1 VAAAVLDEPAAEEN
15 GVSAPRRR
23 GRRPAGEDTKS
34 ALLKAA
40 RAVFNEQGYTRA
52 TVRTIAATA
61 GVDPAMVNHWFG
73 SKEGLFA
80 VAVRIPINPEQ
91 VLAHLLEGDRE
102 SIAERM
108 LRTFLQ
114 TWDNADGGILPLMR
128 SLSSHDEAATMLRE
142 FITTV
147 LFGPLAKTLGVDRPD
162 LRAALCGSQISGLG
176 LTRYVLRLEPLASA
190 DHDTIV
196 ATIAPT
202 LQRYLTGDL
211 GLPA

>member
-1 VAAAVLDEPAAEEN
+1 
-15 GVSAPRRR
+15 VSAPRRR

-34 ALLKAA
+34 ALLEAA
-40 RAVFNEQGYTRA
+40 RAVFTEQGYTRA
-52 TVRTIAATA
+52 TVRMIAARA

-73 SKEGLFA
+73 GKERLFA
-80 VAVRIPINPEQ
+80 AAVQIPIDPEQ
-91 VLAHLLEGDRE
+91 VLAYLLEGDRE
-102 SIAERM
+102 RIAERM
-108 LRTFLQ
+108 LRRFLQ
-114 TWDNADGGILPLMR
+114 TWDNAEGGILPLMR
-128 SLSSHDEAATMLRE
+128 SLSGHDEAVTMLRE

-147 LFGPLAKTLGVDRPD
+147 LFGPLAQALQVDMPD

-190 DHDTIV
+190 DHDTV
-196 ATIAPT
+196 VVTIAPT